1 MRIAIDDVVELA
13 CEAFGGEL
21 WLRQALEGAD
31 HRCPADAGSGE
42 DGGVGFIHPTDA
54 DDGDVD
60 AGADRF

>member
-1 MRIAIDDVVELA
+1 MRIAIDDIIELA

-21 WLRQALEGAD
+21 WLWQAVKGAD
-31 HRCPADAGSGE
+31 HCYAADTSSGE
-42 DGGVGFIHPTDA
+42 DGGVGFIHTTDA